1 MTEDARREDS
11 DGIITITFTRDRKL
25 NAVTLPMLEM
35 LVQAGQDLAND
46 DRHRVLLITAEGR
59 YFTSG
64 VDISTM
70 DPDMGKGTDGVFRG
84 SNMRRQYRGR
94 ALHDFFDFLESVEKP
109 VVLAAQGSCLG
120 VGIELASSCD
130 FRLAAEGAKFA
141 LPEISNLGVL
151 PGSGGIS
158 RLTRIVGPAWAKWIA
173 MACQTI
179 DAHQALAIGLVQAVY
194 PAAEFAARARAF
206 CQQLASFPREAVGL
220 AKLAIDAAHYGDRR
234 TARDVDRIA
243 QTLLLTGP
251 EYRQKID
258 AFLARPAS
266 PKMEKTTEGKP
277 T

>member
-1 MTEDARREDS
+1 MPLTTTQDARREDAG
-11 DGIITITFTRDRKL
+11 GIITLTFTRDRKL
-25 NAVTLPMLEM
+25 NALTLPMLEM
-35 LVQAGQDLAND
+35 LVQAGHDLASD

-70 DPDMGKGTDGVFRG
+70 DPDMGVGADGVFRG
-84 SNMRRQYRGR
+84 SNMRRLYRGR
-94 ALHDFFDFLESVEKP
+94 ALHDFFDFLETVEKP

-130 FRLAAEGAKFA
+130 FRIAAEGVKFG

-151 PGSGGIS
+151 PASGGIS
-158 RLTRIVGPAWAKWIA
+158 RLTRIVGAPWAKWIA
-173 MACQTI
+173 MACQTV
-179 DAHQALAIGLVQAVY
+179 DARQALEIGLVQAVH
-194 PAAEFAARARAF
+194 PAAEFPARARAF
-206 CQQLASFPREAVGL
+206 AEQLATLPREAVGL
-220 AKLAIDAAHYGDRR
+220 AKLAIDAAEHGDRR

-258 AFLARPAS
+258 AFLTRS
-266 PKMEKTTEGKP
+266 PSPGSDTKKA
-277 T
+277 

>member
-1 MTEDARREDS
+1 LTTTQDARRDDS
-11 DGIITITFTRDRKL
+11 GGIITITFTRDRKL
-25 NAVTLPMLEM
+25 NAVTLPMLEL
-35 LVQAGQDLAND
+35 LVEAGHDLAND

-59 YFTSG
+59 YFTAG

-70 DPDMGKGTDGVFRG
+70 DPDMGVGTDGVFRG

-94 ALHDFFDFLESVEKP
+94 ALHDFFDFLETVEKP

-130 FRLAAEGAKFA
+130 FRLAAEGTKFG

-158 RLTRIVGPAWAKWIA
+158 RLTRIVGPSWAKWIA

-179 DAHQALAIGLVQAVY
+179 DAEQAKAIGLVQAVY
-194 PAAEFAARARAF
+194 PQAEFAAKARAF
-206 CQQLASFPREAVGL
+206 CEQLASFPREAVGL
-220 AKLAIDAAHYGDRR
+220 AKLAIDAALHGDRR

-258 AFLARPAS
+258 AFLSKAP
-266 PKMEKTTEGKP
+266 PEKKP
-277 T
+277 EAKP